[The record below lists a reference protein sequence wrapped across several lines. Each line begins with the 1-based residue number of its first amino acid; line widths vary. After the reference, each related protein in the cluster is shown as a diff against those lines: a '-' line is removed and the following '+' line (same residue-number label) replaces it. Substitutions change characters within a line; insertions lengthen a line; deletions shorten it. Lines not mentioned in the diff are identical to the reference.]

1 MAKHDILLYNSTSS
15 QFETNLGSN
24 TARIKGDSS
33 ELFSV
38 KSGSTELFKVDT
50 TNSSGRLAEV
60 MSPIWKC

>member
-38 KSGSTELFKVDT
+38 KSGIT
-50 TNSSGRLAEV
+50 
-60 MSPIWKC
+60 